1 MTRLNINQLLAL
13 LLLAF
18 SIGYLIL
25 AFQIPA
31 FAIPRPV
38 DSDAFPKLL
47 GFLMLGLSLLLFLEK
62 PAAAAPQDSETT
74 SQHPVSGRKEIVQL
88 GLTAVSIPVYALLI
102 EPLGFVLASLLLG
115 SGLAWLYGYR
125 RHGINLLAMCLVVLP
140 LYLLLSKVM
149 GIYLPT
155 GPLPF

>member
-31 FAIPRPV
+31 FPISRPV

-47 GFLMLGLSLLLFLEK
+47 GILMLVLSLLLFWDK
-62 PAAAAPQDSETT
+62 PAAEPQDSETT
-74 SQHPVSGRKEIVQL
+74 QPDTAKNRMPKLQL
-88 GLTAVSIPVYALLI
+88 ALTAVSIPIYALLI
-102 EPLGFVLASLLLG
+102 QPLGFVLASLLLG
-115 SGLAWLYGYR
+115 FGLAWLYGYR
-125 RHGINLLAMCLVVLP
+125 RHGINLLTISLVVVP